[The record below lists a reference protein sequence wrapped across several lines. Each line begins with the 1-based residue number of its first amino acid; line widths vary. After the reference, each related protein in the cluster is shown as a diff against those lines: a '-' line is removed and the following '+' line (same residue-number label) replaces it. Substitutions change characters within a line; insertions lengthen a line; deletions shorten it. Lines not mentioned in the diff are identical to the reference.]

1 MTDQPDDPD
10 ASYSVELTR
19 RNADGSVSR
28 IAVSDYA
35 LLHELLEALI
45 AAGDRKGWLREPV
58 R

>member
-1 MTDQPDDPD
+1 MTSMDEP